1 MWPEGEAE
9 RGRGMERCGCVE
21 GPRSAASSASPAS
34 AESWL
39 LACLVTRP
47 FRVNRTEASWN
58 QNTHKSWPL
67 WKTLPR
73 SINTLEVVIDMWE
86 GSVALLASIG
96 RQTTTWILSP
106 GKFQALADV
115 CWHTYMWHI
124 ETLLPPA
131 LCTSLL
137 SETCPRVQTRD
148 YRQVHYLHQF
158 SILSFNANPPLPADD
173 GKARVG
179 AVQFSCGR
187 GRINTQGSNDLSSC
201 S

>member
-9 RGRGMERCGCVE
+9 RGRGMECCGCAE

-34 AESWL
+34 AETWL

-58 QNTHKSWPL
+58 QNTYKSWPL

-115 CWHTYMWHI
+115 CWHTYMWQI

-131 LCTSLL
+131 LCASLRQRPAPGCRQGIIGKCITCIGFPSSALMQTHLYQLMMVRPEWEL
-137 SETCPRVQTRD
+137 SNSAV
-148 YRQVHYLHQF
+148 
-158 SILSFNANPPLPADD
+158 A
-173 GKARVG
+173 G
-179 AVQFSCGR
+179 AE
-187 GRINTQGSNDLSSC
+187 
-201 S
+201 